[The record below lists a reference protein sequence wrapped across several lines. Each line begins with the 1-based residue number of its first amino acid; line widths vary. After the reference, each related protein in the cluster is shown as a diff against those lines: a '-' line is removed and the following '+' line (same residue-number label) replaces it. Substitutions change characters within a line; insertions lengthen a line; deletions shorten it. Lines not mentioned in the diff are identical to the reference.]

1 MKKTFFAL
9 IALFAISLS
18 NAQDDQDVIRWH
30 YSLGAI
36 VNPDFN
42 VNDNLIASGVHRIA
56 DVSPLVSFGWS
67 VVTKNKFA
75 LDVDF
80 GLATTL
86 YGRKN
91 EGYNL
96 LQVPIN
102 LTAHYIFLDKE
113 KVALSAGIT
122 GSYTF
127 YDLNLY
133 TEQDDTDIDMNDL
146 NPAANTGYIRMNNQS
161 VYVGPS
167 LALTFL
173 KHKKNPLKL
182 ALGYDFAVTNSKWKS
197 DYATLSNPVKE
208 NGGRAYIQLKIPFGT
223 IGSMWAGNDE

>member
-9 IALFAISLS
+9 ITLFAFSFS
-18 NAQDDQDVIRWH
+18 NAQDDRDVVRWH

-42 VNDNLIASGVHRIA
+42 INKNLLASGVHRIA

-67 VVTKNKFA
+67 VVTNNIGI
-75 LDVDF
+75 DVDF
-80 GLATTL
+80 GVATTL
-86 YGRKN
+86 YGKKN

-96 LQVPIN
+96 VQVPIN

-113 KVALSAGIT
+113 KVALSAGLT

-133 TEQDDTDIDMNDL
+133 TEPDGTNIDMNDL
-146 NPAANTGYIRMNNQS
+146 NPAGNTGYIRMNNQS

-167 LALTFL
+167 LAFTFL
-173 KHKKNPLKL
+173 KHKRNPLKL
-182 ALGYDFAVTNSKWKS
+182 VAGYDLAVTNSKWKS
-197 DYATLSNPVKE
+197 DYATLANPVKE
-208 NGGRAYIQLKIPFGT
+208 NGGRAYLQLKIPFGS
-223 IGSMWAGNDE
+223 IGTMWAGSDE